1 MRQRLFFLLLLFS
14 TTLLAKNNST
24 AIFQGYS
31 GGMMV
36 HAGGL
41 FGENPNATL
50 PSGESISSQGL
61 TYGIGGS
68 LRINLKKH
76 LRVGCEGFVSTMNS
90 NFTNK
95 HNVLQPGSY
104 IRTGWGG
111 LLADACWRGEKV
123 WPYIGGSIGGGAMHS
138 LMVVDGNQDDWTP
151 ENYTILN
158 KQSFF
163 YIGPYAGIDVCLT
176 KRIHFTF
183 RLDWMMAFAQKSILL
198 PTGPRL
204 YVGFMF
210 CH

>member
-1 MRQRLFFLLLLFS
+1 
-14 TTLLAKNNST
+14 
-24 AIFQGYS
+24 
-31 GGMMV
+31 
-36 HAGGL
+36 
-41 FGENPNATL
+41 
-50 PSGESISSQGL
+50 
-61 TYGIGGS
+61 
-68 LRINLKKH
+68 
-76 LRVGCEGFVSTMNS
+76 MNS

-95 HNVLQPGSY
+95 HNTLQPGSY

-111 LLADACWRGEKV
+111 LLADACWRGNKV

-183 RLDWMMAFAQKSILL
+183 RLDWMMALAQKSILL